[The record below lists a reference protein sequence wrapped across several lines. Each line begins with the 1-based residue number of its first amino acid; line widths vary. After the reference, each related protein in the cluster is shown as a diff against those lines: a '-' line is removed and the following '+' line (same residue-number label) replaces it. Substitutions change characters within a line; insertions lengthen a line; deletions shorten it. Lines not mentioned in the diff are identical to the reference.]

1 MLKKVLVANR
11 GEIAVRIIRECR
23 DSGIEAVAV
32 YSTADEGALHTVI
45 ASEAVCIGNPPALE
59 SYLNISNLIEAA
71 KRTGCDSIH
80 PGYGFLSE
88 SKELALACQE
98 NNLKFIG
105 PSVSVMET
113 MGNKSAA
120 RKCVQKAG
128 VPVVPGSDGTVDSLD
143 EALTISDKI
152 GFPVL
157 IKASLGGGG
166 KGMRKAENLQ
176 QVAKFYGEAKAEAE
190 NCFGDGQLYIEK
202 YIVNPRHIEF
212 QILADKFGNTIH
224 LYERECSIQRRNQK
238 LLEES
243 PAWALPK
250 EIREEMGAMAVKAA
264 KAVGYENA
272 GTIEFVLD
280 KDNNFYFIEM
290 NTRIQVEHPV
300 TEMITQVNLV
310 REQLRIAAGLPLD
323 LCQEDIK
330 HEGHAI
336 ECRIMAE
343 DVMKNFAPCP
353 GTIDF
358 VHWPGGPDVR
368 VDSCIYNGCQVSP
381 YYDSMIAKIIVKGET
396 RLDAIR
402 KMRRV
407 LEETIITGVETTLPV
422 QYLITYNKDFLRGQY
437 DTGFVGK
444 NLDGIL
450 KLYEQ
455 AGGNDESL

>member
-11 GEIAVRIIRECR
+11 GEIAVRVIRECR
-23 DSGIEAVAV
+23 DLGIEAVSV
-32 YSTADEGALHTVI
+32 YSTEDQGALHTII
-45 ASEAVCIGNPPALE
+45 ANESVCIGNPQASE

-71 KRTGCDSIH
+71 KKTGCDSIH

-88 SKELALACQE
+88 SRELAIACRE
-98 NNLKFIG
+98 NNIKFIG
-105 PSVSVMET
+105 PSIEVMET

-120 RKCVQKAG
+120 RKCVKNAG
-128 VPVVPGSDGTVDSLD
+128 VPVVPGSEGAIKNPED
-143 EALTISDKI
+143 ALQIANEI
-152 GFPVL
+152 GYPVL

-166 KGMRKAENLQ
+166 KGMRKACNNEEVLRY
-176 QVAKFYGEAKAEAE
+176 FGEAKKEAE
-190 NCFGDGQLYIEK
+190 SCFGNGQLYIEK

-224 LYERECSIQRRNQK
+224 LYERDCSIQRRNQK
-238 LLEES
+238 FLEES
-243 PAWALPK
+243 PAWGLS
-250 EIREEMGAMAVKAA
+250 ENLREEMGAMAIKAA
-264 KAVGYENA
+264 KAVSYENA

-300 TEMITQVNLV
+300 TEMITGVNLV
-310 REQLRIAAGLPLD
+310 RQQLRIASGLHLD
-323 LCQEDIK
+323 MEQSQIK
-330 HEGHAI
+330 VKGHAI

-343 DVMKNFAPCP
+343 DAFNNFAPCP
-353 GTIDF
+353 GTVDF
-358 VHWPGGPDVR
+358 VHWPGGLGVR
-368 VDSCIYNGCQVSP
+368 IDSYIYAGCKVSP
-381 YYDSMIAKIIVKGET
+381 YYDSMIGKVIVKGET

-407 LEETIITGVETTLPV
+407 LEETIINGIETTVPV
-422 QYLITYNKDFLRGQY
+422 QYLITYNRDFLRGEY
-437 DTGFVGK
+437 DTGFIDK

-455 AGGNDESL
+455 AGGQDESI